1 MGHCLLKIDIV
12 IASGRCCV
20 YRKKHSVSYRGLT
33 MVSIK
38 TTKNTNNVSIF
49 NWIPAFAGM
58 TLRTFLVGLICKDS
72 IMY

>member
-33 MVSIK
+33 MVSKKQLKILIML
-38 TTKNTNNVSIF
+38 V
-49 NWIPAFAGM
+49 
-58 TLRTFLVGLICKDS
+58 FLTEFPLS
-72 IMY
+72 RE

>member
-1 MGHCLLKIDIV
+1 MRVSKKALSV
-12 IASGRCCV
+12 ISWLDHGI
-20 YRKKHSVSYRGLT
+20 
-33 MVSIK
+33 IK